1 MCQVKMATD
10 AIVLGLQLDSNARE
24 RLYEKAA
31 QCIDYHQ
38 RRNASA
44 RTSHTRTTIRKLH
57 REGTKLTGLPRRD
70 ENTSYRWYC

>member
-10 AIVLGLQLDSNARE
+10 AIVLGLQLDSNARK

-31 QCIDYHQ
+31 ECIDYHQ

-44 RTSHTRTTIRKLH
+44 RTSHKRTMIRKLH
-57 REGTKLTGLPRRD
+57 RKGIKLTDLPRCD
-70 ENTSYRWYC
+70 ENTS